1 MINEGGTPVIATII
15 FCAILVCSIGIGAGV
30 VACCSGMVY
39 RRQQEEQ
46 LHERHQSAAIS
57 R

>member
-1 MINEGGTPVIATII
+1 MMIGTLI
-15 FCAILVCSIGIGAGV
+15 FCAVLASSIGIGAGI

-39 RRQQEEQ
+39 RRHRAEEA
-46 LHERHQSAAIS
+46 SALAQPATPPALTAG